1 MTHQTFPEKF
11 LERLRKVFS
20 PLLYEDVLQAMSAP
34 ASFCFRVNALKL
46 SVDEA
51 CWLFKEAG
59 IRYERAADIPEA
71 LCVSLEQGE
80 AVRGLKQVMDGGFYQ
95 QSISS
100 MLAVAVLDPQPGEC
114 ILDLCAAPGSKTSQI
129 AARMNNTGSLTAV
142 EAIRS
147 RFYKLK
153 AVLRL
158 LGVENT
164 DCLCMDGRR
173 FEARGELF
181 DRVLID
187 APCSS
192 EGRFR
197 LDNPKTFAYWSLRK
211 IKEMVKK
218 QRGLL
223 LNAGRQV
230 KPGGVMVYST
240 CTFAPEENEAVVDW
254 FLRKSDGVFTVEPVC
269 FSDVPVY
276 PAVMSWE
283 GKTFDPQIERCVRI
297 LPGRKTEGFFI
308 GRFRKI

>member
-1 MTHQTFPEKF
+1 MIPKTLPDKF
-11 LERLRKVFS
+11 LERLRVILPSTFYAEA
-20 PLLYEDVLQAMSAP
+20 LERMSALP
-34 ASFCFRVNALKL
+34 LFSVRVNTLKIPMHL
-46 SVDEA
+46 A
-51 CWLFKEAG
+51 CRFLADAG
-59 IRYERAADIPEA
+59 IAYEHAADLPEA
-71 LCVSLEQGE
+71 VCFSLEQIDIVR
-80 AVRGLKQVMDGGFYQ
+80 ALDQFVRGEFYQ
-95 QSISS
+95 QSVAS
-100 MLAVAVLDPQPGEC
+100 MLAVAVLDPQPGER

-129 AARMNNTGSLTAV
+129 AARMNNAGSLTAV

-197 LDNPKTFAYWSLRK
+197 LDKPKTFAYWSLRK

-254 FLRKSDGVFTVEPVC
+254 FLRKSDGAFTVEPVC

-276 PAVMSWE
+276 PAVLSWE

-308 GRFRKI
+308 GKFRKI